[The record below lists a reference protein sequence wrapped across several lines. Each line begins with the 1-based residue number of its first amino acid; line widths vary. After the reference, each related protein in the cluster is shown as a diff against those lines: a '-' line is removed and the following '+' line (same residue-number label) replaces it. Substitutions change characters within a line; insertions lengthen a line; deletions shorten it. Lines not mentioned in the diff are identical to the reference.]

1 MDSKG
6 LMSIPEDIDGLLRE
20 IKGQEVQD
28 GSVIDIEKLVSG
40 QPKKKQAQI
49 PMDAAPAT
57 EMDGLWEA
65 FLNYGN
71 SYAYRVKIPERKVYG
86 IDLDICST
94 LKGLDINKMSVANM
108 INAILRAFIEGNKE
122 KLIKYYKHT
131 DSLL

>member
-1 MDSKG
+1 MEDRKKNDNEAKIMDSKG

-65 FLNYGN
+65 FLNY
-71 SYAYRVKIPERKVYG
+71 
-86 IDLDICST
+86 
-94 LKGLDINKMSVANM
+94 
-108 INAILRAFIEGNKE
+108 
-122 KLIKYYKHT
+122 
-131 DSLL
+131 